1 MDFDNNSVIKFLENI
16 FNEKL
21 PHNFMTF
28 TIFLS
33 ISFLTLSLT
42 LKMTLIGFVIDSFFM
57 FDAKFFKRKEIERS
71 VFQSN
76 EKSNKNL
83 FDLSFL

>member
-1 MDFDNNSVIKFLENI
+1 
-16 FNEKL
+16 
-21 PHNFMTF
+21 
-28 TIFLS
+28 
-33 ISFLTLSLT
+33 
-42 LKMTLIGFVIDSFFM
+42 MTLIGFVIDSFFM

-83 FDLSFL
+83 FDLSFLWKRTENPHNSPTSCQDMVGNIIAHYYITSVKS